1 MPSQAAL
8 ERGSRV
14 AAAILQAHRDANGGA
29 WPETVAV
36 RRLTHGKPFSISQ
49 GSWNH
54 PGHSSVSCGHLDLCE
69 RLTAGFLDVR
79 MLAVCGEVGSSM
91 ACC

>member
-8 ERGSRV
+8 ERGSQV

-36 RRLTHGKPFSISQ
+36 GDLSHEKLFHISQ
-49 GSWNH
+49 GPW
-54 PGHSSVSCGHLDLCE
+54 DQ
-69 RLTAGFLDVR
+69 
-79 MLAVCGEVGSSM
+79 
-91 ACC
+91 